1 MSDYTI
7 LRDLGAARTT
17 EPYGGGTAALALP
30 DVGTAGVRIDVEQLD
45 KNDVRS
51 LSRDPEVR
59 AIAPVM
65 PTRLIHPVDE
75 PGVEGLSEAA
85 ATIAWGITA
94 VGADRSPRSG
104 AGVTVAV
111 LDTGIDASHP
121 AFTGVQ
127 LVQQDFTGT
136 GDGDRQGHGTHTAG
150 TVFGRDVDGIRFGV
164 APGVQIALI
173 GKILG
178 DDGSGDSDMIFRGIQ
193 WALDNG
199 AQVISMSVGF
209 DFPG

>member
-51 LSRDPEVR
+51 LSRDTEVR

-65 PTRLIHPVDE
+65 PTRLIHPVDD
-75 PGVEGLSEAA
+75 PGVEGLSEAQP
-85 ATIAWGITA
+85 TSVAWGITA
-94 VGADRSPRSG
+94 VGADRSARTG
-104 AGVTVAV
+104 AGVVVSV
-111 LDTGIDASHP
+111 LDTGIDAAHP

-127 LVQQDFTGT
+127 L
-136 GDGDRQGHGTHTAG
+136 
-150 TVFGRDVDGIRFGV
+150 
-164 APGVQIALI
+164 
-173 GKILG
+173 
-178 DDGSGDSDMIFRGIQ
+178 
-193 WALDNG
+193 
-199 AQVISMSVGF
+199 
-209 DFPG
+209 